1 MEINVKTAQSFKSG
15 CIWERNRGVGEKNS
29 EGQLFFEKYTKYIQ
43 EFLNFV
49 SI

>member
-1 MEINVKTAQSFKSG
+1 MEIDAKTAQSFKSG
-15 CIWERNRGVGEKNS
+15 CIWEEQRSRGKDS